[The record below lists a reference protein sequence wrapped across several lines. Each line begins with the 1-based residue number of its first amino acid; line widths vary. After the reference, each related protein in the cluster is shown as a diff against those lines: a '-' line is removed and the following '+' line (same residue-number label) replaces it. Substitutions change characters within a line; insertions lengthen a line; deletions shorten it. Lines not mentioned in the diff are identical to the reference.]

1 MFWGFSDGDTGIA
14 IDGGR
19 VVIEVRSVTCNDC
32 LRDPSLLAS
41 KLPLRDPGATRRMM
55 LKRRVKRPSMEE
67 CFCLFSVGTPDTLE
81 RVWAMEDVEEDL
93 KML

>member
-1 MFWGFSDGDTGIA
+1 
-14 IDGGR
+14 
-19 VVIEVRSVTCNDC
+19 
-32 LRDPSLLAS
+32 
-41 KLPLRDPGATRRMM
+41 
-55 LKRRVKRPSMEE
+55 MEE